1 MRGHERPLSPHLQIY
16 RPQMTSVL
24 SIVHRMTGVVL
35 AVGTIV
41 LVYWLAAAASGPAA
55 FDLAQ
60 SIIGSFFGRLFLLGW
75 TFSLFFHFCNG
86 IRHLAWD
93 AGWGFELEQ
102 VHRTGLLVIA
112 ASAVLTLAVWIA
124 GYWMMGGG

>member
-1 MRGHERPLSPHLQIY
+1 MRGRERPLSPHLQIY

-24 SIVHRMTGVVL
+24 SILHRMTGVVL
-35 AVGTIV
+35 AIGTIV

-60 SIIGSFFGRLFLLGW
+60 TIIGSFIGRLFLLGW
-75 TFSLFFHFCNG
+75 TFALFYHFCNG

-93 AGWGFELEQ
+93 AGWGFELDQ
-102 VHRTGLLVIA
+102 VQRTGLLVIA
-112 ASAVLTLAVWIA
+112 ASAVLTLVVWIA
-124 GYWMMGGG
+124 GYWAMGGG

>member
-16 RPQMTSVL
+16 RPQMTSVF